1 MGAKNILEEKSM
13 DFAVRIV
20 KLFGYLQE
28 TKHEFIMSK
37 QIMRSGTS
45 IGANIAEA
53 QGAQS
58 DADFVARLH
67 IALKE
72 CNETIYWLKLLGRTE
87 YLSTPEYD
95 SLINDA
101 NELKALLVSILKSTK
116 SRLNS

>member
-1 MGAKNILEEKSM
+1 MGTNVLENKSL

-20 KLFGYLQE
+20 KLFGYLQD

-45 IGANIAEA
+45 IGANVAEA

-72 CNETIYWLKLLGRTE
+72 CNETIYWLKLLERTD
-87 YLSTPEYD
+87 YLSASECP
-95 SLINDA
+95 SLNQDI
-101 NELKALLVSILKSTK
+101 NELKALLTSILKSTK
-116 SRLNS
+116 SRINS